1 MAGPTTTSAASPTS
15 RTSRTGGGAPA
26 RRKQLSRA
34 ERSEQILWGA
44 ARAFATSGFAAT
56 SMDDVA
62 AACGVSRL
70 LVYRHFDT
78 KEELYRAILQRV
90 FQRHGEELVAGMEAG
105 PRRGQS
111 IRTFLNVA
119 RSHPDGFVLLWR
131 HAAREPQFAGY
142 AREQRSQAVA
152 AVGHLLTLET
162 GDPVFDRWSAEM
174 VFTWLLESVLAWL
187 EVGSP
192 ERDDEMVDRATAG
205 LLAMRSALLDPAAL
219 QPLPPAPR

>member
-1 MAGPTTTSAASPTS
+1 
-15 RTSRTGGGAPA
+15 
-26 RRKQLSRA
+26 
-34 ERSEQILWGA
+34 
-44 ARAFATSGFAAT
+44 
-56 SMDDVA
+56 
-62 AACGVSRL
+62 
-70 LVYRHFDT
+70 
-78 KEELYRAILQRV
+78 
-90 FQRHGEELVAGMEAG
+90 
-105 PRRGQS
+105 
-111 IRTFLNVA
+111 
-119 RSHPDGFVLLWR
+119 VLLWR

-162 GDPVFDRWSAEM
+162 GDPVLDRWSAEM

-219 QPLPPAPR
+219 QPLPPAGR